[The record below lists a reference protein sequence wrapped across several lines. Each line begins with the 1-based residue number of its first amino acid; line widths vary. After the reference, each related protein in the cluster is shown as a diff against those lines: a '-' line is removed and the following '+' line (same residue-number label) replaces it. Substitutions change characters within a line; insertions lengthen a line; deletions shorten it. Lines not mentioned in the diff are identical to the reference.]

1 MTRPE
6 RREPLLERIAE
17 KLLVGTG
24 PRGPFLIRHDWA
36 IPVVVFGGCGV
47 FGAMVLWLSWTGWG
61 RPVLMWGGVG
71 AAVLTAALLIHM
83 LVVLHKATRGPLP
96 ALDRT
101 PRTARVVLNADDD
114 EGHTL
119 LLRYRGVDGHK
130 HHAQLADC
138 PDETWID
145 RFAPGT
151 TWEVYAFLDPNLADS
166 VVFLTEAHEEVR
178 RAGYVLD
185 GVRIGGEGGPLE
197 PAPGSPFLGE
207 DSKWG
212 FSE

>member
-1 MTRPE
+1 M
-6 RREPLLERIAE
+6 
-17 KLLVGTG
+17 
-24 PRGPFLIRHDWA
+24 H
-36 IPVVVFGGCGV
+36 
-47 FGAMVLWLSWTGWG
+47 GAVAVLDRWG

-119 LLRYRGVDGHK
+119 LLRYRRRR
-130 HHAQLADC
+130 AQAPRAARRL

>member
-6 RREPLLERIAE
+6 RRDSLLERIAE

-24 PRGPFLIRHDWA
+24 PRAPFLIRHDWA
-36 IPVVVFGGCGV
+36 IPVVVFGGCAV
-47 FGAMVLWLSWTGWG
+47 FSAMVLWLSWTEWG
-61 RPVLMWGGVG
+61 RPVLMWGGIG
-71 AAVLTAALLIHM
+71 AGVLTAALLVHM
-83 LVVLHKATRGPLP
+83 FIKLRKATRGPLP

-101 PRTARVVLNADDD
+101 PRTARVVLNADDG

-119 LLRYRGVDGHK
+119 LLRYRGVDGHT
-130 HHAQLADC
+130 HSAQLADY

-145 RFAPGT
+145 RFTPGS
-151 TWEVYAFLDPNLADS
+151 TWQVYAFRDPELADS
-166 VVFLTEAHEEVR
+166 VVFLTEVHDEVW

-185 GVRIGGEGGPLE
+185 GVRIGGEGGPLK
-197 PAPGSPFLGE
+197 PAPGSPFLRE

-212 FSE
+212 FSG